1 VPYLCLLV
9 DEIGIF
15 KNKFKGRGIIVQLV
29 ECGFGWLILD
39 FCSSLSINYNQ
50 SYQENKTVSFLMADN
65 AVCSEND
72 MGMVLKNRTFVLLE

>member
-1 VPYLCLLV
+1 MLYLLVCHV

-50 SYQENKTVSFLMADN
+50 SYQENKILFL
-65 AVCSEND
+65 S
-72 MGMVLKNRTFVLLE
+72 